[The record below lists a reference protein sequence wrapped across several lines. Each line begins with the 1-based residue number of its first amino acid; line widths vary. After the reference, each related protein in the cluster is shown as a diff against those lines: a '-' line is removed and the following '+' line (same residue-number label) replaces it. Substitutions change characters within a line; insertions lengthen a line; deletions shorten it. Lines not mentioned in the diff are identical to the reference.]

1 MKRSEDLLFEKF
13 AKTLSEGS
21 SGEFAQVYEE
31 MFDKTLT
38 VQGVDKEMSYDEWLD
53 ATIRLREKGAKMAL
67 TIENS
72 KDTANG
78 VYEMN
83 YSVELSF
90 PDGSK
95 INPKSKAYWRD
106 GKYFKHESVT
116 PEAYD
121 KMKNI

>member
-13 AKTLSEGS
+13 AKVLSEGS
-21 SGEFAQVYEE
+21 SDEFAKVYEV

-38 VQGVDKEMSYDEWLD
+38 VQGEDKEMSYEEWFD
-53 ATIRLREKGAKMAL
+53 VTRHLREKGAKMAL
-67 TIENS
+67 TIDS
-72 KDTANG
+72 GKDSANG
-78 VYEMN
+78 VYVMN

-95 INPKSKAYWRD
+95 ISPKSRAYWRN

-116 PEAYD
+116 PEDYD